1 MGRAVVTSQA
11 GFAAWAAMLLV
22 SGCAGKGDAPAPD
35 PAQGAY
41 DALRAKVAEV
51 VDDPR
56 RKAAA
61 LSELDALFD
70 NLDQLEG
77 VVADRRKRMRRLNA
91 DYDARREDFEVLL
104 NEVHADFRKYRESAL
119 GHHRKLVATLTPDE
133 LDQIM
138 KLQVKALTGTLREL
152 QAG

>member
-1 MGRAVVTSQA
+1 MGRAAVTSKVW
-11 GFAAWAAMLLV
+11 FAAWAAMLV
-22 SGCAGKGDAPAPD
+22 ISGCAGKGDAPAPD
-35 PAQGAY
+35 PAQDAY

-51 VDDPR
+51 VDDPQ
-56 RKAAA
+56 RKSAA

-70 NLDQLEG
+70 DLDQLEG

-91 DYDARREDFEVLL
+91 DYDARREDFEALL
-104 NEVHADFRKYRESAL
+104 SEAQADFRRYRESAL

-133 LDQIM
+133 LDEIM

-152 QAG
+152 QAS